1 MKKELWMYLLF
12 YKFRT
17 KVECGGQCMIEPT
30 CSAFRFEDNSCQL
43 YDANYLYKDK
53 TDNPGMTVYMHDNLW
68 SGRGNTIVR
77 KFKISSNTLSYKRS
91 NDTT

>member
-1 MKKELWMYLLF
+1 
-12 YKFRT
+12 
-17 KVECGGQCMIEPT
+17 MIEPT

-68 SGRGNTIVR
+68 SGRGNTIVW
-77 KFKISSNTLSYKRS
+77 KFKISSKTWYILKKDLMTPPS
-91 NDTT
+91 NCFKSNSI

>member
-1 MKKELWMYLLF
+1 
-12 YKFRT
+12 
-17 KVECGGQCMIEPT
+17 MIEPT

-68 SGRGNTIVR
+68 SGRGNIIVK
-77 KFKISSNTLSYKRS
+77 KFKIASNTLK
-91 NDTT
+91 TV

>member
-1 MKKELWMYLLF
+1 
-12 YKFRT
+12 
-17 KVECGGQCMIEPT
+17 MIEST

-68 SGRGNTIVR
+68 SGRGNIIVK
-77 KFKISSNTLSYKRS
+77 KFKIASNTFLK
-91 NDTT
+91 TV

>member
-1 MKKELWMYLLF
+1 MITLHYIKYVNYPFEGCTNFF

-43 YDANYLYKDK
+43 YDANYLYRDK

-68 SGRGNTIVR
+68 SGRGNTIV
-77 KFKISSNTLSYKRS
+77 
-91 NDTT
+91 

>member
-1 MKKELWMYLLF
+1 
-12 YKFRT
+12 
-17 KVECGGQCMIEPT
+17 MIEPT

-68 SGRGNTIVR
+68 SGRGNTIVW
-77 KFKISSNTLSYKRS
+77 KLEISSKTLKKI
-91 NDTT
+91 

>member
-1 MKKELWMYLLF
+1 
-12 YKFRT
+12 
-17 KVECGGQCMIEPT
+17 MIEPT

-77 KFKISSNTLSYKRS
+77 QFKISSNK
-91 NDTT
+91 N

>member
-1 MKKELWMYLLF
+1 
-12 YKFRT
+12 
-17 KVECGGQCMIEPT
+17 MIEPT

-53 TDNPGMTVYMHDNLW
+53 TDNPGMTVYLHDNLW

-77 KFKISSNTLSYKRS
+77 KFKISSNIKIKKDLMTPPSIYLMSDS
-91 NDTT
+91 F

>member
-1 MKKELWMYLLF
+1 MGLRRKGRGLYCYFEGYTSHFHEL
-12 YKFRT
+12 RT

-53 TDNPGMTVYMHDNLW
+53 TDNPGMTVYVHDNLW
-68 SGRGNTIVR
+68 SSRDNIIV
-77 KFKISSNTLSYKRS
+77 
-91 NDTT
+91 

>member
-1 MKKELWMYLLF
+1 
-12 YKFRT
+12 
-17 KVECGGQCMIEPT
+17 MIEPT

-68 SGRGNTIVR
+68 SGRGNIIVKNSR
-77 KFKISSNTLSYKRS
+77 
-91 NDTT
+91 

>member
-1 MKKELWMYLLF
+1 MITNMYIGLLRDSSSFF
-12 YKFRT
+12 YEFRT
-17 KVECGGQCMIEPT
+17 KVECGGQCMLEPT

-68 SGRGNTIVR
+68 SGRGNI
-77 KFKISSNTLSYKRS
+77 IL
-91 NDTT
+91 